1 MVENKD
7 FYNSDGSFNEEKAK
21 VAYFELMA
29 TFNYPIVDRL
39 NGEEFW
45 VADFNLKNFVEVG
58 MAGIFWIINPE
69 QKYTGVEMFL
79 LPGQSIPEHWHVAT
93 KDASPKF
100 ESCHVRY
107 GSITLFTEGE
117 EAPGVEKR
125 IPIYQRKIA
134 KARKEKI
141 LTAGEIG
148 FAEKEGEKHW
158 FKAGPEGAIM
168 TEYATVHDGAGV
180 RFTDPSIVF

>member
-1 MVENKD
+1 MENKS
-7 FYNSDGSFNEEKAK
+7 FYSADGIFNEEKAK
-21 VAYFELMA
+21 AAYFEMMA
-29 TFNYPIVDRL
+29 AFNYPIVNRL

-45 VADFNLKNFVEVG
+45 VADFNLKNFVDVG
-58 MAGIFWIINPE
+58 MAGIFWIINTKH
-69 QKYTGVEMFL
+69 KYTGVEMFL

-93 KDASPKF
+93 KDASTKF

-117 EAPGVEKR
+117 AKPDVADR
-125 IPIYQRKIA
+125 IPQYQREIV
-134 KARKEKI
+134 KARKEKV
-141 LTAGEIG
+141 LNPGEIG

-168 TEYATVHDGAGV
+168 TEYATVHDGDGV
-180 RFTDPSIVF
+180 RFSDPSIQF